1 VNARASELQ
10 RSIIDLLRSKG
21 NRLLTISDIRER
33 LADPELSREQVERAV
48 EELEADGVIIAV
60 RGKRYSLLEFTPYHA
75 GRVRVHPDGYGTV
88 LHGGEEPDI
97 YIDRRSMKG
106 AMNGDLVV
114 VRVDKR
120 RPSYRKLHNRDYI
133 AGEVTEVLRRAHRTV
148 VGRFH
153 QNGEDPFVVPYD
165 VRIDTDILIEP
176 DQTFEAKDGQMV
188 NVEIDRYPDRSSHF
202 AQGRVV
208 EVLGF
213 IGEPGV
219 DIEVVIRKFHIPHHF
234 PPEILR
240 FAESVPTEVHP
251 EELAKR
257 VDLRERNIVTID
269 GETAKDFDDAVEV
282 RMLDNGNFL
291 LGVHI
296 ADVSYYVTEG
306 SALDDEAYERGTSV
320 YFPGK
325 AVPMLPERLSNG
337 ICSLNPRVERLT
349 FSVDMEI
356 DPRGRFIN
364 RKAYKSVIKTK
375 ERMTYTDVNAI
386 LTALGA
392 RASRPQS
399 PDVSSGDQAA
409 DQPGDR
415 AGRPIAAD
423 ETSALLERYG
433 YLIPEFERMHALF
446 EVLRK
451 RREARGSIDF
461 DLPEANVVLGEMGEI
476 SDILPSERNV
486 AHRLIEEFMLAAN
499 EAVAQELVFAGQP
512 GIFRVHQQPDPQKLE
527 DLREILKEFKLT
539 LRGDVEEIKPAELQ
553 RILESVA
560 GTPEE
565 RFLTNFVLRSMK
577 RAFYSESD
585 TGHFALALQ
594 HYCHFTSPIRRYP
607 DLIVHRMLTQLL
619 ESGPM
624 YGDRRTQVDA
634 KMPGVALQSSERER
648 RAEEAER
655 EVLEW
660 KKVIFMRDKVG
671 VAFNGIVTGVAPFG
685 LFVDL
690 EEVFV
695 TGMVPVATIGGD
707 FWIFKERAHRL
718 IGQASARELRLGDR
732 VKIEVKSIDE
742 DRHQIEFRL
751 LEAGGTPIARRE
763 RQA

>member
-1 VNARASELQ
+1 VNLQPSELQ
-10 RSIIDLLRSKG
+10 RSIIELLRSKG
-21 NRLLTISDIRER
+21 SRLLTISDIRER
-33 LADPELSREQVERAV
+33 LGDPELPREQVERAV
-48 EELEADGVIIAV
+48 EALEADGVIIAV

-75 GRVRVHPDGYGTV
+75 GRIRVHPDGYGTV
-88 LHGGEEPDI
+88 LHGGDEPDI
-97 YIDRRSMKG
+97 YIDRKSMKG

-120 RPSYRKLHNRDYI
+120 RPSFRKIHGRDYI
-133 AGEVTEVLRRAHRTV
+133 AGEVTQVLRRAHRTV

-153 QNGEDPFVVPYD
+153 DNGGDPYVVPYD

-176 DQTFEAKDGQMV
+176 EDAMEAKDGQMV
-188 NVEIDRYPDRSSHF
+188 DVEIDRYPDRSSHF
-202 AQGRVV
+202 AQGRIL
-208 EVLGF
+208 EILGL

-251 EELAKR
+251 DELSKR
-257 VDLRERNIVTID
+257 VDLRDRNIVTID

-282 RMLDNGNFL
+282 RKLGNGNYL

-296 ADVSYYVTEG
+296 ADVAHYVTEG
-306 SALDDEAYERGTSV
+306 SALDEEAFERGTSV

-349 FSVDMEI
+349 FSVDLEI
-356 DPRGRFIN
+356 DPRGRVLN

-386 LTALGA
+386 LTARTPEL
-392 RASRPQS
+392 
-399 PDVSSGDQAA
+399 
-409 DQPGDR
+409 
-415 AGRPIAAD
+415 
-423 ETSALLERYG
+423 EERYR
-433 YLIPEFERMHALF
+433 YLLPEFERMHELF
-446 EVLRK
+446 EILRK

-461 DLPEANVVLGEMGEI
+461 DLPEADVVLAESGEI
-476 SDILPSERNV
+476 SAILPSERNV

-527 DLREILKEFKLT
+527 DLRDVLKEFKLA
-539 LRGDVEEIKPAELQ
+539 LRGDVEEMKPAELQ
-553 RILESVA
+553 RILTAVS
-560 GTPEE
+560 GTPED
-565 RFLTNFVLRSMK
+565 RFLTNFILRSMK
-577 RAFYSESD
+577 RAFYSEND

-607 DLIVHRMLTQLL
+607 DLIVHRRLAELL
-619 ESGPM
+619 EKGPM
-624 YGDRRTQVDA
+624 IGERRAQIEA
-634 KMPGVALQSSERER
+634 KMPSISIQSSERER

-671 VAFNGIVTGVAPFG
+671 VKFSGIITGVAPFG

-707 FWIFKERAHRL
+707 YWVFNDRAHRL
-718 IGQASARELRLGDR
+718 RGESTARELRLGDH
-732 VKIEVKSIDE
+732 VQVEVKSIDE

-763 RQA
+763 RQT